1 MQFKVTQENETE
13 PAYKSNL
20 LRHLD
25 EYYKTSTKG
34 IYSCIVCTKPLFT
47 SDDKFDSGCGWPA
60 FYDEL
65 KEANIVKKVDARHGM
80 NKT

>member
-1 MQFKVTQENETE
+1 
-13 PAYKSNL
+13 
-20 LRHLD
+20 
-25 EYYKTSTKG
+25 
-34 IYSCIVCTKPLFT
+34 LFT